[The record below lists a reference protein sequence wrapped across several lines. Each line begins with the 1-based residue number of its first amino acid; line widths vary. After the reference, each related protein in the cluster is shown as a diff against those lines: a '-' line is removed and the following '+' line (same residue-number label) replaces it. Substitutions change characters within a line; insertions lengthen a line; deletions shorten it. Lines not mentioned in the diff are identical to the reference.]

1 MQSSFP
7 SKRAIMSRNEALN
20 FLNIAHFF
28 DHFFILIFPTAAI
41 AIALEWNM
49 TYGAALAMG
58 TPVYLLFAL
67 GTLPAGWLGDRL
79 DRINLLALFFIG
91 CGASGLFIAIS
102 DGPTALMAGL
112 GSLGLFAGLYHPV
125 GLALVT
131 DLATRPGRA
140 LAVNGVFGNMGLA
153 GAAVAT
159 GFLADQSGW
168 RMAFLAPAVISIL
181 IGCILL
187 VRRLQKGPPV
197 LQQTN
202 HAAHGTIIVNR
213 RNQIAVFVIICVSAL
228 FGGIVFNGL
237 TISLPKFF
245 GERLHHLADD
255 LTGIGA
261 YTGLVF
267 AVAAFAQL
275 PVGELLDRFGARIVL
290 LTLLTVQILLLA
302 ALSFLDGWI
311 VLPLALALVVL
322 VFAEIPI
329 TTWLLG
335 HYLPRTIR
343 SRAVS
348 VEYTLSLGVGAAIVP
363 MIAVMHDK
371 GLGFDIQFAGL
382 ACAALT
388 VLAAAYFLPRG
399 SRLPDDAISKP
410 VQAQ

>member
-1 MQSSFP
+1 
-7 SKRAIMSRNEALN
+7 MSRKETLH

-41 AIALEWNM
+41 ATALEWRM
-49 TYGAALAMG
+49 SYGAALAMG
-58 TPVYLLFAL
+58 TPVYVLFAL
-67 GTLPAGWLGDRL
+67 GTLPAGWLGDRF
-79 DRINLLALFFIG
+79 DRIKLLALFFIG
-91 CGASGLFIAIS
+91 CGASGLFIALS
-102 DGPTALMAGL
+102 NGPAALMAGL
-112 GSLGLFAGLYHPV
+112 GSLGLFAALYHPV
-125 GLALVT
+125 GLSLVT
-131 DLATRPGRA
+131 DIATRPGRA

-153 GAAVAT
+153 GAAAVT
-159 GFLADQSGW
+159 GFLTDQAGW
-168 RMAFLAPAVISIL
+168 RAAFLVPATLSVL
-181 IGCILL
+181 VGCGLF
-187 VRRLQKGPPV
+187 VRRLQEGGPV
-197 LQQTN
+197 IRQAD
-202 HAAHGTIIVNR
+202 HAARGTAVVTR
-213 RNQIAVFVIICVSAL
+213 RNQIAVFVITCVSAL

-245 GERLHHLADD
+245 SERLHQLADD

-290 LTLLTVQILLLA
+290 ITLLIAQVALFT

-335 HYLPRTIR
+335 RYLPRTIR
-343 SRAVS
+343 ARAVS

-363 MIAVMHDK
+363 MIAVMHDR
-371 GLGFDIQFAGL
+371 GLGFDVQFAGL
-382 ACAALT
+382 AGAALIVFT
-388 VLAAAYFLPRG
+388 SACLLPRVPARAAPL
-399 SRLPDDAISKP
+399 SPDPQKLKETIMP
-410 VQAQ
+410 

>member
-1 MQSSFP
+1 
-7 SKRAIMSRNEALN
+7 MSRNETLN

-41 AIALEWNM
+41 AIAHDWNM

-58 TPVYLLFAL
+58 TPVYVFFAL
-67 GTLPAGWLGDRL
+67 GTLPAGWLGDRF
-79 DRINLLALFFIG
+79 DRITLLAVFFIG
-91 CGASGLFIAIS
+91 CGASGLFIVMTS
-102 DGPTALMAGL
+102 GPTALMAGL
-112 GSLGLFAGLYHPV
+112 GSLGLFAALYHPV

-131 DLATRPGRA
+131 DMATRSGRA
-140 LAVNGVFGNMGLA
+140 LAVNGVYGNMGLA

-159 GFLADQSGW
+159 GFLADQAGW
-168 RMAFLAPAVISIL
+168 RMAFLLPAVISTVL
-181 IGCILL
+181 GCVLL
-187 VRRLQKGPPV
+187 VRRAQKGKPAPR
-197 LQQTN
+197 
-202 HAAHGTIIVNR
+202 AADNATHDTLVFNR

-261 YTGLVF
+261 YTGIVF

-275 PVGELLDRFGARIVL
+275 PVGELLDRFGARVVL
-290 LTLLTVQILLLA
+290 LTLLTAQIALLA

-311 VLPLALALVVL
+311 VLPLTLTLVVL

-335 HYLPRTIR
+335 QYLPRTIR
-343 SRAVS
+343 ARAVS

-363 MIAVMHDK
+363 MIALMH
-371 GLGFDIQFAGL
+371 GRGFGFDIQFAGL
-382 ACAALT
+382 ACAALI
-388 VLAAAYFLPRG
+388 VLTAAFFLPRNA
-399 SRLPDDAISKP
+399 RPADAAISRP
-410 VQAQ
+410 A

>member
-1 MQSSFP
+1 
-7 SKRAIMSRNEALN
+7 MSRNETLN

-49 TYGAALAMG
+49 SYGAALAMG
-58 TPVYLLFAL
+58 TPVYVLFAL
-67 GTLPAGWLGDRL
+67 GTLPAGWLGDRF
-79 DRINLLALFFIG
+79 DRIRLLALFFIG
-91 CGASGLFIAIS
+91 CGASGLFIALS

-112 GSLGLFAGLYHPV
+112 GSLGLFAALYHPV

-131 DLATRPGRA
+131 DIATRSGRA

-153 GAAVAT
+153 GAAAAT
-159 GFLADQSGW
+159 GFLADQAGW
-168 RMAFLAPAVISIL
+168 RTAFLVPAILSIL
-181 IGCILL
+181 IGCVLL
-187 VRRLQKGPPV
+187 IRRWQKGRPV
-197 LQQTN
+197 LRQTDHVAN
-202 HAAHGTIIVNR
+202 GPLVVTR
-213 RNQIAVFVIICVSAL
+213 RNQVAVFAITCVSAL

-290 LTLLTVQILLLA
+290 LTLLVAQIALLA

-311 VLPLALALVVL
+311 ILPLALALVVL

-335 HYLPRTIR
+335 HYLPRTVR
-343 SRAVS
+343 ARAVS

-363 MIAVMHDK
+363 MIATMHDR
-371 GLGFDIQFAGL
+371 GLGFDIQFSGL
-382 ACAALT
+382 ACAALI
-388 VLAAAYFLPRG
+388 VLAAAYFLPRNA
-399 SRLPDDAISKP
+399 RLSDAAMSKP
-410 VQAQ
+410 AQAR